1 MQFNAYLNK
10 LIILLFII
18 LQISFVEKT
27 IRKEIKVGIKQVSK
41 VTADERS
48 ETSTVEV
55 ISQIKQRPIVK
66 VLPQTRHRSRSL
78 TRKDSSL
85 KDKLL

>member
-1 MQFNAYLNK
+1 M
-10 LIILLFII
+10 
-18 LQISFVEKT
+18 
-27 IRKEIKVGIKQVSK
+27 RKEIKVGIKQVSK
-41 VTADERS
+41 VTADEQS
-48 ETSTVEV
+48 VTSKVEV